1 MYIRLISAPMIIHSI
16 TCMLNLKAN
25 VKVFYLNKYISSQ
38 ICVESTDRFE
48 SFIGVAADLN
58 LISFETK
65 HIKTYVITAT
75 IGNVTFSKYNIFVA
89 VT

>member
-1 MYIRLISAPMIIHSI
+1 MYIRLISAHMIIHSTI
-16 TCMLNLKAN
+16 CMLNLKDN

-48 SFIGVAADLN
+48 NFIGVAADLN
-58 LISFETK
+58 FISCETK